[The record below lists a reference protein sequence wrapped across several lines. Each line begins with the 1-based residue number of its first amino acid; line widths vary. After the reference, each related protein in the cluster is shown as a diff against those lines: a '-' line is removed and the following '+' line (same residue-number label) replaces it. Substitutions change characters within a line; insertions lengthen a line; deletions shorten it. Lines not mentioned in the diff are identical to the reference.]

1 MGLFGFAFLSILFGF
16 LGALGIVGGLRVF
29 GIGSEGYQLNLG
41 WRFVLWDWSMCLGQD
56 CLFRFWFE

>member
-29 GIGSEGYQLNLG
+29 GIGSEGCLLNLG
-41 WRFVLWDWSMCLGQD
+41 WHFVVLD
-56 CLFRFWFE
+56 